1 MILGLDISTSIIG
14 WTLLQA
20 GATTCDERGSPRYD
34 APEKMSHIDLRKCKS
49 FWETVDRARVEIE
62 KIFQENAVTQV
73 FIEDPVQ
80 KFRKGKSSAHTISLL
95 NKFNALCSYFA
106 RQASGID
113 PIHIGATS
121 ARKLCNIPIA
131 SKKKAN
137 GRSAKEQTFDFLRT
151 NVFKETDWP
160 LTRNGNL
167 QAYCWD
173 EVDSYV
179 IALAGTMLEKAEEE
193 TA

>member
-14 WTLLQA
+14 WTLLEA
-20 GATTCDERGSPRYD
+20 SATTYD

-49 FWETVDRARVEIE
+49 FWEKVDRARVEIE
-62 KIFQENAVTQV
+62 KIFQENAGCQEGFDPITHV
-73 FIEDPVQ
+73 FVEDPVQ

-95 NKFNALCSYFA
+95 SKFNALCSYFA